1 MIARAV
7 GCIIVA
13 ALALAAC
20 SGDDDAGPADGSPR
34 ADVTLAAITRLPGGT
49 PVPLDTRTLQSLTC
63 NVDTLTLQTDRE
75 ALTAPMTC
83 DRMLPE
89 SITSRFIGKTV
100 AIRYERERLI
110 IESATEGSMELPS
123 GSPVLSEG
131 R

>member
-7 GCIIVA
+7 AG
-13 ALALAAC
+13 LALAALVLAGC
-20 SGDDDAGPADGSPR
+20 SGDDDTPNGSPR
-34 ADVTLAAITRLPGGT
+34 ADVTLGAITRLPGGT
-49 PVPLDTRTLQSLTC
+49 PVPLDTRTLESLTC
-63 NVDTLTLQTDRE
+63 NVDTLTLRTDRE
-75 ALTAPMTC
+75 TLTAPMTC

-89 SITSRFIGKTV
+89 AITSRFIGKRV

-123 GSPVLSEG
+123 GAPARSEQ